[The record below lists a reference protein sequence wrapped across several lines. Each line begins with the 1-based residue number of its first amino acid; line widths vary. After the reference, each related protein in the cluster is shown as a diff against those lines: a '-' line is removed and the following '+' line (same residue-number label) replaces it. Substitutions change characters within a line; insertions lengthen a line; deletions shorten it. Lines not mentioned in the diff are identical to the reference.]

1 MNLIL
6 NLFYCIN
13 CIKNNPLSSF
23 ILLSVIKQ
31 NKCKNKLLHKSVLDA
46 FIRIL
51 SVHQFARSQTM
62 SKYFVNTTSIYD
74 NVKYLFNVLKTTK
87 IGFRDI

>member
-1 MNLIL
+1 M
-6 NLFYCIN
+6 
-13 CIKNNPLSSF
+13 
-23 ILLSVIKQ
+23 
-31 NKCKNKLLHKSVLDA
+31 LHKSVLDA

-74 NVKYLFNVLKTTK
+74 NVIYLTYLKLLKLGSETSK
-87 IGFRDI
+87 VCSVGNEILSVACNSLIV

>member
-1 MNLIL
+1 M
-6 NLFYCIN
+6 
-13 CIKNNPLSSF
+13 
-23 ILLSVIKQ
+23 
-31 NKCKNKLLHKSVLDA
+31 LHKSVLDA

-74 NVKYLFNVLKTTK
+74 NVKYLLTYLKLLKLGSETSK
-87 IGFRDI
+87 VCSMGNEILSVACNSLIV

>member
-6 NLFYCIN
+6 NLFTALTAS
-13 CIKNNPLSSF
+13 KNNPLSSF
-23 ILLSVIKQ
+23 ILLSVIKR
-31 NKCKNKLLHKSVLDA
+31 NRCKNKLLHKSVLDA
-46 FIRIL
+46 FI